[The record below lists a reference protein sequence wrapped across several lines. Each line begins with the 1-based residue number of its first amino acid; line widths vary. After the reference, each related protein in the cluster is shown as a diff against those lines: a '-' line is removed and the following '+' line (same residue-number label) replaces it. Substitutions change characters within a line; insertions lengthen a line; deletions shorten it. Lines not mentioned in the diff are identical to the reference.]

1 MAVCLAALAL
11 AGSAPA
17 ADVGANDDTGKFAAD
32 SGAVFFGQMG
42 AIGLKQSVM
51 TTRFLPSDP
60 MTIQDGEALDRA
72 IPVAELAG
80 LHVALAVYPYP
91 PREIE
96 DGTATPAGVRDLA
109 HAGGAALPDRAPVR
123 RDERAEPAGVPAA
136 TVRADRQ
143 DRLGRARRGVPRRR
157 VRRAQG
163 RRPEDPGD
171 RPRALAARQRSA
183 DRARATSPPHPCA
196 SSPRSA
202 PGTARAAGR
211 CR

>member
-1 MAVCLAALAL
+1 MAMAVCLAALAL

-32 SGAVFFGQMG
+32 SGTVFFGQMG

-60 MTIQDGEALDRA
+60 LTIQDGEALDRA

-96 DGTATPAGVRDLA
+96 DGTATPAA
-109 HAGGAALPDRAPVR
+109 F
-123 RDERAEPAGVPAA
+123 A
-136 TVRADRQ
+136 TWLTLV
-143 DRLGRARRGVPRRR
+143 
-157 VRRAQG
+157 AQ
-163 RRPEDPGD
+163 RYPTVH
-171 RPRALAARQRSA
+171 QFV
-183 DRARATSPPHPCA
+183 
-196 SSPRSA
+196 
-202 PGTARAAGR
+202 
-211 CR
+211 